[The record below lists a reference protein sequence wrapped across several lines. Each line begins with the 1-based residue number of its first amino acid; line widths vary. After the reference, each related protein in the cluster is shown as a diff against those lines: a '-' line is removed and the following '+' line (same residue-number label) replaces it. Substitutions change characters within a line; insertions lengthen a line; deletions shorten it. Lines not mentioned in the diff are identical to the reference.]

1 MKTLK
6 TIPRRYLLG
15 GLLFVIVGVGGFW
28 WWSER
33 QTPPEYNTLTL
44 KPETLISTVDVSGV
58 VESERKVTLKAGVTA
73 QVEKRL
79 VLENLRQAM
88 HAPLLALD
96 NSQYQLQLNQARVQK
111 VTSEAQA
118 RTELALAQKAL
129 ESAITQ
135 ARYNQVN
142 LNNQW
147 QKAEESLFFLKREQ
161 ERSAR
166 LVQQKVIS
174 NQTFQQSQQQV
185 DQAILDLKNAKNRLE
200 QATQNRPEVISA
212 RQRVTQAELALK
224 TAQQQGQVNV
234 DLPENNLRQS
244 RVLAPFAG
252 SVTRWLVNRGD
263 YATPGTPLAEFQDLR
278 DLRLVLPL
286 NELDVPRVKV
296 GAPVEIIFD
305 AYPDQPYQGS
315 VVSMSMA
322 STEST
327 DSVQS
332 YPIRVWFNNEA
343 LRIKPGMSGDAQITA
358 TRKANVLA
366 VPLSAIERQENTFQL
381 KVLNA
386 ENKVEE
392 REVEVGLSTLDSI
405 EITKGLKAGER
416 VILGPKKDAP

>member
-224 TAQQQGQVNV
+224 TAQQQGQDNV